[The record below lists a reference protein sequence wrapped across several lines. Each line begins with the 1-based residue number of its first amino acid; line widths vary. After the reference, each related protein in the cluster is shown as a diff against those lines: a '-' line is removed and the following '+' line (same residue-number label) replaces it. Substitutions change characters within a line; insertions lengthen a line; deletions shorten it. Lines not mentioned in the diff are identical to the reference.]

1 MTPTYSQ
8 RDLPNVPRIPIPPA
22 EGLLL
27 GRYHMPHP
35 TARTFRPT
43 IATSRYRRYR
53 LASTIEGAV
62 ARGALCAV
70 MVVFVVALA
79 LVTTQEQRVTPL
91 NLRQLLPDSTEHFL
105 PTPVAVL
112 SPQPK
117 TGPLAVSSQE
127 EGLSETETGDRV
139 VVINTGGLGALLRAQ
154 PPNGRLVAS
163 LRDGQVLQ
171 VLERR
176 TIGDVGWL
184 RVRTGEAVEG
194 WVFAMLVA
202 PAR

>member
-1 MTPTYSQ
+1 M
-8 RDLPNVPRIPIPPA
+8 
-22 EGLLL
+22 G
-27 GRYHMPHP
+27 
-35 TARTFRPT
+35 
-43 IATSRYRRYR
+43 
-53 LASTIEGAV
+53 
-62 ARGALCAV
+62 
-70 MVVFVVALA
+70 VFVVALA
-79 LVTTQEQRVTPL
+79 LVATQEQQVAPL

-112 SPQPK
+112 PPEPK
-117 TGPLAVSSQE
+117 TGPPAVSSQE
-127 EGLSETETGDRV
+127 EGLAGTEAGDRV
-139 VVINTGGLGALLRAQ
+139 EVINTGGLGALLRAE
-154 PPNGRLVAS
+154 PPDGRLVAS

-176 TIGDVGWL
+176 TIGDAEWL